1 MKHFLPKKLYNTN
14 LQTKFQVFRVFD
26 KDGSGYVSG
35 SEIKLVMSK
44 LGVDFTDEELEE
56 MVLEADFSGD
66 GQIGYEEFYDMM
78 TSI

>member
-1 MKHFLPKKLYNTN
+1 M
-14 LQTKFQVFRVFD
+14 FD
-26 KDGSGYVSG
+26 KDGSGQVSG
-35 SEIKLVMSK
+35 SEIKLVMAK

-66 GQIGYEEFYDMM
+66 GQIGYDEFFDMM